1 MRPRP
6 VKNGTASAEA
16 LYATHSS
23 TTNEPRLLK
32 RRRTSWLCPTEL
44 DRARVVDANVRVR
57 NLRMISLGALV
68 AALMIAAPW
77 QGWTYPILALPVAI
91 TFGAVDLTIRRVPR
105 PELISAGAM
114 LITLG
119 VLAGGV
125 AINGGSRSPALPWL
139 VLPLGATAARFR
151 PQVVIAGLG
160 LTVVAILASTF
171 GVDTT
176 QAADNPV
183 TVIATLGLL
192 VSFVSI
198 IWAIQSAELHH
209 RDAAVLDPLTALLN
223 RSSLMSRFREIASQ
237 AHLTKRPVCLLMCD
251 IDAFKEINDTYG
263 HDRGDAVLQE
273 ISYQLRKQLRSF
285 ELIYRLG
292 GEEFLVVLPGVG
304 QRRGQEIAERIRA
317 SISEM
322 RPTGL
327 RVTISIGVA
336 VAVGEEVAFDPLF
349 KAADNA
355 LYEAKH
361 EGGNAVVI
369 ASALPEISRRA

>member
-1 MRPRP
+1 ML
-6 VKNGTASAEA
+6 N
-16 LYATHSS
+16 
-23 TTNEPRLLK
+23 

-57 NLRMISLGALV
+57 NLRIISLGALV
-68 AALMIAAPW
+68 AALAIAAPW
-77 QGWTYPILALPVAI
+77 QGWLYVVLAVPVAV
-91 TFGAVDLTIRRVPR
+91 TFGAVDLTIRRARR

-114 LITLG
+114 LITLA
-119 VLAGGV
+119 VLAAGV

-160 LTVVAILASTF
+160 LTVLAVFGATF
-171 GVDTT
+171 G
-176 QAADNPV
+176 ADPGYASDHPV
-183 TVIATLGLL
+183 TTIATLGLL

-292 GEEFLVVLPGVG
+292 GEEFLVLLPGVG
-304 QRRGQEIAERIRA
+304 QRRGQEIAERIRS

-322 RPTGL
+322 RPSGL

-336 VAVGEEVAFDPLF
+336 VAVGEAVAFDPLF

-361 EGGNAVVI
+361 DGGNAVV
-369 ASALPEISRRA
+369 AATALPEISRRT